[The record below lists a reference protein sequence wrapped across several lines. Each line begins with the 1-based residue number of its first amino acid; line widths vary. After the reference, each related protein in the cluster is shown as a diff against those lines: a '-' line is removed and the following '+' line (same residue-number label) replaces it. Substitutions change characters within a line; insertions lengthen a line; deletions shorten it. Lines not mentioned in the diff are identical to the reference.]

1 MRADSTAPH
10 SCVGLSWGK
19 LHPQAPPPAQ
29 AERPVRSPG
38 SPTAHAWAGRRP
50 RHRGHCGEGPGR
62 DEWALQVA
70 PLIARRKRAC
80 LGGRGVPGPRQDG
93 RRGHTT
99 LGDSPAAPRERRG
112 LFIRFRFPPI
122 K

>member
-1 MRADSTAPH
+1 MVKAP
-10 SCVGLSWGK
+10 G
-19 LHPQAPPPAQ
+19 A
-29 AERPVRSPG
+29 
-38 SPTAHAWAGRRP
+38 TN
-50 RHRGHCGEGPGR
+50 GPLR
-62 DEWALQVA
+62 VA
-70 PLIARRKRAC
+70 PLITRRKRAR
-80 LGGRGVPGPRQDG
+80 LGGRGVPGPHQDG